1 MAIISCNLDPS
12 TFLVWKYSDEN
23 PTFGSQ
29 VIVSQTQQAIL
40 LASGKLVDI
49 LQPGAHTLETANI
62 PVLKD
67 FIQDNEKAFPF
78 EIWFLNKIALTDFKW
93 GTTTPISVFDPQTKL
108 PIKLGSYGSYKARI
122 NDPQAFLLQIVGV
135 RTVFTVQSLKQFLL
149 PHIERDTKST
159 IAQESEKGNIFGLV
173 AKAKNISTIIK
184 ENLNETFKE
193 YGLILGDFYIQDIS
207 PIEDEQL
214 LTYKNAIAEGAKI
227 RAKGKAIQETEAGY
241 RAERTYNTLDK
252 LAANEG
258 GTSSAFTGAG
268 IGLGAGLGLGGKFM
282 DLTNTNVNPNPEIKS
297 NTKTP
302 TERIIELKELL
313 KNELIS
319 QEEFDQKKKLIIDEL

>member
-108 PIKLGSYGSYKARI
+108 IFTRPA
-122 NDPQAFLLQIVGV
+122 LLQTVV
-135 RTVFTVQSLKQFLL
+135 RAVPGMMWDHLL
-149 PHIERDTKST
+149 LW
-159 IAQESEKGNIFGLV
+159 G
-173 AKAKNISTIIK
+173 ISI
-184 ENLNETFKE
+184 
-193 YGLILGDFYIQDIS
+193 
-207 PIEDEQL
+207 
-214 LTYKNAIAEGAKI
+214 
-227 RAKGKAIQETEAGY
+227 
-241 RAERTYNTLDK
+241 
-252 LAANEG
+252 
-258 GTSSAFTGAG
+258 
-268 IGLGAGLGLGGKFM
+268 
-282 DLTNTNVNPNPEIKS
+282 
-297 NTKTP
+297 
-302 TERIIELKELL
+302 
-313 KNELIS
+313 
-319 QEEFDQKKKLIIDEL
+319 